1 MIEKLNHFPVN
12 WIDGM
17 KINKSHF
24 IAIQDNIAD
33 VVRDALGSRL
43 NSFNYGLLP
52 FKNSGESVKIS
63 LVIDNHKLLRVKVE
77 ECHAVTPNGA
87 RIEISNQNTHSL
99 NMEMPY
105 PESTYNL
112 EQGQEV
118 VLLANIMVNP
128 FEKIPFGEPDP
139 QENPPR
145 YPFLLPSYKLNLVPE
160 NESNGRGYTGYQL
173 TVGKIV
179 VSANETRLVDH
190 YIPPCSTVD
199 SHQKLIDTHTEID
212 RFFGQLEL
220 FAVQIAQK
228 INRKN
233 QSNDLALMMLEMSD
247 KIITYL
253 GGSIN
258 NFRWFCLNQ
267 PPAFMFDHVIALG
280 RIIKN
285 FVDSKSGAGKEE
297 LLNYFA
303 EWCGLSQSEFEVL
316 FTELVNVG
324 YDHQQIDKT
333 INKVMPFIKTME
345 ELFLALNRL
354 DYIGKRKDAG
364 IFVKE
369 RTENDGISKSIRN
382 KSFLGE

>member
-1 MIEKLNHFPVN
+1 MVEKLSHFPVN

-17 KINKSHF
+17 KINKNHF
-24 IAIQDNIAD
+24 IAIQDNISD
-33 VVRDALGSRL
+33 VVRDAQGNQL
-43 NSFNYGLLP
+43 NPINYGLLSYG
-52 FKNSGESVKIS
+52 NSKESVKIS
-63 LVIDNHKLLRVKVE
+63 LIIDNHKLLRVKVE

-87 RIEISNQNTHSL
+87 RIEISSQNTHSL
-99 NMEMPY
+99 HLEMPY
-105 PESTYNL
+105 PESTYNI
-112 EQGQEV
+112 EQGKEV
-118 VLLANIMVNP
+118 VLLANIIVNP

-139 QENPPR
+139 QETPPR
-145 YPFLLPSYKLNLVPE
+145 YPSLLPSYNLNLVPE
-160 NESNGRGYTGYQL
+160 NEISGIGSNGYQL
-173 TVGKIV
+173 TVGKII
-179 VSANETRLVDH
+179 VSSNETRLVDH
-190 YIPPCSTVD
+190 YVPPCTTVS
-199 SHQKLIDTHTEID
+199 SHHKLTDAYTEID

-233 QSNDLALMMLEMSD
+233 QSNDLAQMMLVLSD

-253 GGSIN
+253 GNSIN
-258 NFRWFCLNQ
+258 HFRWFALHQ
-267 PPAFMFDHVIALG
+267 PPAFMFDKVIALG
-280 RIIKN
+280 RIVKN

-303 EWCGLSQSEFEVL
+303 EWCGLSQSEFEVM

-333 INKVMPFIKTME
+333 MEKVVVFIKTME
-345 ELFLALNRL
+345 ELFSALNRL

-369 RTENDGISKSIRN
+369 RVENEGVVKSKRN
-382 KSFLGE
+382 RTFLED